1 MRKPCG
7 LPEGKIADM
16 KNVCKIC
23 SNMTRIVH
31 HKTFGIYHACD
42 FCGFISK
49 DKEDHVSAQAQH
61 TIYDSHHNSIEDP
74 VYVAYFNHFLSK
86 AVFPYIRNGKCGL
99 DFGSGPSPVLA
110 QLLTDTY
117 GYDMEIYD
125 LFYSPIKSYLSKT
138 YDLITVTEVVEH
150 LENPL
155 NYFAL
160 FSEHLN
166 KDGVLAIMTHF
177 HHHRDE
183 DFLHW
188 HYIRDRSHISFFSE
202 RTFEIIADKLKLK
215 IVYTDHKKFITFEK
229 AV

>member
-1 MRKPCG
+1 
-7 LPEGKIADM
+7 
-16 KNVCKIC
+16 
-23 SNMTRIVH
+23 MTRIVH

-42 FCGFISK
+42 CCGFISK

-74 VYVAYFNHFLSK
+74 VYVEYFNHFLSE
-86 AVFPYIRNGKCGL
+86 AVFPYVRNGKCGL

-110 QLLTDTY
+110 QLLTETY

-125 LFYSPIKSYLSKT
+125 LFYSPIKSYLGKT

-150 LENPL
+150 LEHPL

-183 DFLHW
+183 DFLLW